1 MSGCD
6 ASTVGKDARDDYTDD
21 YYFWKGDRPR
31 RPLIGRIDLT
41 SGRSRT
47 MLKRP
52 FPVTERGEIGPARSR
67 YRT

>member
-6 ASTVGKDARDDYTDD
+6 ASTVGKDARGDYTDD
-21 YYFWKGDRPR
+21 YYFWKATGPGA
-31 RPLIGRIDLT
+31 PLIGRIDLS

-47 MLKRP
+47 IWERP